1 MVPGLHCMSVP
12 RINIAIFFFFNFLEK
27 LPEAR
32 QFEFLLHAF
41 A

>member
-12 RINIAIFFFFNFLEK
+12 RINIAIFFFNFLEK